1 MQIGLELE
9 ECCLSY
15 VDTDLYVLFSLS
27 LKCTF
32 CFLQVWQ
39 NRCQE
44 TRGVKNEMKVTR
56 FLRLGGVS
64 LDSLK
69 FLPERS
75 SACAFSSHSQ
85 RSLVT
90 LAAKQVEATQLSR
103 GDSLFLG
110 LLKKTSISNPTP
122 WPKHFSNSSL
132 VRGIVSRGHQKSRRC
147 LWHSQWPNSWNAGL
161 FYSTKLN
168 KMANVSAILKNQSAL
183 EVTKPARK
191 KAPRISE
198 LGKVRT

>member
-1 MQIGLELE
+1 MWTLI
-9 ECCLSY
+9 Y
-15 VDTDLYVLFSLS
+15 MLFSLS
-27 LKCTF
+27 LKCPLR
-32 CFLQVWQ
+32 FLQVWR

-75 SACAFSSHSQ
+75 SACALSSPSQ

-90 LAAKQVEATQLSR
+90 LAAKQVKATQLSR
-103 GDSLFLG
+103 GDSL
-110 LLKKTSISNPTP
+110 LLVLLRETSISNITP
-122 WPKHFSNSSL
+122 GPKHFSNSSL
-132 VRGIVSRGHQKSRRC
+132 VRGIVSRQHQKSKQC
-147 LWHSQWPNSWNAGL
+147 LWNSQWPNSWNAGL